1 MFNSID
7 FMANLAPDKTL
18 THQRVKEYCSQFLS
32 PCIIKENLY
41 ITKDYIVKYDSNLFF
56 DLQLEKYISNKDFKR
71 IESYLPINAKIEN
84 LSVIIPKAEYKA
96 QSFTTYPMGI
106 HMKEI
111 NLIRSYYQIPLQAT
125 LALQVNSSVVKDKED
140 KYYLI
145 GYEPIRKLY
154 PYIDFLRSNGYSED
168 AKEFLGYFKDKV

>member
-7 FMANLAPDKTL
+7 FMADLAPDKTL

-32 PCIIKENLY
+32 PCVIKENHY
-41 ITKDYIVKYDSNLFF
+41 ITKDYIIRYDSNLFF
-56 DLQLEKYISNKDFKR
+56 DLQLEKYINKKDFKR

-84 LSVIIPKAEYKA
+84 LLVIIPKAEYDV
-96 QSFTTYPMGI
+96 QSFTPSPMGVD
-106 HMKEI
+106 MKEVY
-111 NLIRSYYQIPLQAT
+111 LIRSYFQISLQAA
-125 LALQVNSSVVKDKED
+125 LALQINSSVVKDKED